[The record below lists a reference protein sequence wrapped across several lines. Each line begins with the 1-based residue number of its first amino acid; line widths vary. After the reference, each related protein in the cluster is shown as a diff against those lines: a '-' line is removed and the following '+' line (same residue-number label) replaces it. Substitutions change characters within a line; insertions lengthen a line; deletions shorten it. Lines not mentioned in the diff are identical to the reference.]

1 MSKKLFVGGLAWAT
15 KDEGLKNAF
24 APYGAIV
31 EAKVICER
39 ETGRSR
45 GFGFVTFENEDDA
58 LRAEAA
64 LNGTTLDGRSIR
76 IDSAER
82 SNAKRPVLYRG
93 QRAGQG
99 ANDGQINPSSRHL
112 RENHASN
119 NRDANDR
126 ASSRYAS
133 CDNSN
138 ERRSHEKRDYA
149 SSPYNYAEQE
159 PSKPRRTNRKEDR
172 KSNRDRREDDERWQ

>member
-39 ETGRSR
+39 DTGRSR
-45 GFGFVTFENEDDA
+45 GFGFVTFENEADA

-64 LNGTTLDGRSIR
+64 LNGTTLDGRAIR

-82 SNAKRPVLYRG
+82 SNAKRPVFYRG
-93 QRAGQG
+93 QRADRGS
-99 ANDGQINPSSRHL
+99 NDGQSNQSPRHL

-119 NRDANDR
+119 NRYANDH

-133 CDNSN
+133 SDNSD

-149 SSPYNYAEQE
+149 PSPYNYPEQE
-159 PSKPRRTNRKEDR
+159 PSKPRRSNRKEDR
-172 KSNRDRREDDERWQ
+172 KSNRDRREDDDHWQ